1 MATLHILANPAAQAA
16 CLRAVAPADWLLL
29 LGDGARAMGAAAGVH
44 AARIGVLAEDAPT
57 RSALSDQRLERLSYA
72 GFVDWVVACE
82 RSVTWT

>member
-16 CLRAVAPADWLLL
+16 CVRALAPADRLLL
-29 LGDGARAMGAAAGVH
+29 LGDGVRAADAAARAY
-44 AARIGVLAEDAPT
+44 AARIGVLAEDAPVPAA
-57 RSALSDQRLERLSYA
+57 SSDQRLERLSHA